1 MRILDIIEKKKLGE
15 ELSKEEISFWIKGLC
30 SGDIP
35 DYQTSALLMA
45 IRLKGMNQEE
55 TVNLCQEMV
64 HSGDILDLS
73 EIEGIKADKHST
85 GGVGDK
91 TSLVLGP
98 LVASCGLKIAK
109 MSGRGLGHTGG
120 TLDKL
125 ESISGLNIFL
135 SEDEF
140 KKQVAEIGIAIV
152 GQTGELVPADKKL
165 YALRDVTATVDSI
178 PLISSSIMSK
188 KLAAGSDTILLDVK
202 YGKGAF
208 MHTVEDAKKLA
219 KTMISIGKSLGK
231 NTMAMIT
238 DMNAPLGR
246 TIGNAL
252 EIKEAVLTLKG
263 QGEESFTEFI
273 ISAAKIMLM
282 QGKITSDEAEA
293 DKMLRENI
301 KNGKAFLK
309 FKEMVRSQGGN
320 VDQIDDLDLLPKSK
334 HIEDMKS
341 KEEGYISKINSEELG
356 ILSMKLGGG
365 RKKKEDKI
373 NYAVGIIMDKKVGD
387 YVKIGDSL
395 GQIHYDDLLD
405 KQLID
410 SFYQAYEF
418 SKNKVE
424 KIKVIDNFLTI
435 VLP

>member
-309 FKEMVRSQGGN
+309 FKEMVKSQGGN
-320 VDQIDDLDLLPKSK
+320 VDQIDDLELLPKSK

-418 SKNKVE
+418 SKIYN
-424 KIKVIDNFLTI
+424 
-435 VLP
+435 

>member
-15 ELSKEEISFWIKGLC
+15 QLSKEEISFWIKGLC

-418 SKNKVE
+418 SKNNVE
-424 KIKVIDNFLTI
+424 KIKVIEDILK
-435 VLP
+435 

>member
-135 SEDEF
+135 SEAEF

-424 KIKVIDNFLTI
+424 KIKVIEEILK
-435 VLP
+435 

>member
-356 ILSMKLGGG
+356 ILSMILGGG

-424 KIKVIDNFLTI
+424 KIKVIEE
-435 VLP
+435 VLK

>member
-15 ELSKEEISFWIKGLC
+15 ELTKEEISFWIKGLC
-30 SGDIP
+30 NGDIP

-424 KIKVIDNFLTI
+424 KIKVIEEILK
-435 VLP
+435 

>member
-15 ELSKEEISFWIKGLC
+15 QLTKEEISFWIKGLC

-73 EIEGIKADKHST
+73 DIDGIKADKHST

-135 SEDEF
+135 SEEEF

-273 ISAAKIMLM
+273 ISAAKIMLT

-293 DKMLRENI
+293 DKMLRANI

-424 KIKVIDNFLTI
+424 KIKVIEEILK
-435 VLP
+435 

>member
-15 ELSKEEISFWIKGLC
+15 QLTKEEISFWIKGLC

-73 EIEGIKADKHST
+73 DIDGIKADKHST

-135 SEDEF
+135 SEEEF

-273 ISAAKIMLM
+273 ISAAKIMLT

-424 KIKVIDNFLTI
+424 KIKVIEEILK
-435 VLP
+435 